1 MNDTP
6 MAVMRGASRVDRR
19 SGRYATRSMAT
30 LRAAVVSIVRTKT
43 SGSRVTSCQPVSVFV
58 TPSSV
63 NQAREMKRPSMKTSP
78 WAKLM
83 SSMMPYT
90 IV

>member
-1 MNDTP
+1 
-6 MAVMRGASRVDRR
+6 
-19 SGRYATRSMAT
+19 MAT
-30 LRAAVVSIVRTKT
+30 LRAAVLAMVRMKT
-43 SGSRVTSCQPVSVFV
+43 SGRIVTSCQPVRVLV

-63 NQAREMKRPSMKTSP
+63 NHDSEMNRPSMKTSP
-78 WAKLM
+78 WAKLI